1 MNVSSGNAKLIATLR
16 KSNIVSKTKIKKVS
30 ENVDIV
36 RSSDPSSGTGSD
48 TLNDGLTFGNFP
60 FGTRLQDDVISL
72 NVPDVVKVY
81 GIFESTNLND
91 AACPSLNMGSM
102 DGPNSNTNDLII
114 GERFVGQSSGSVG
127 IYLTRNSDISI
138 GFVYLNNSIFEPDEI
153 VKFKDSNVTAL
164 VTLVNSGSSNITN
177 NFKFK
182 TGQNS
187 ACLLYTSP
195 SPRDS

>member
-1 MNVSSGNAKLIATLR
+1 
-16 KSNIVSKTKIKKVS
+16 
-30 ENVDIV
+30 
-36 RSSDPSSGTGSD
+36 
-48 TLNDGLTFGNFP
+48 
-60 FGTRLQDDVISL
+60 
-72 NVPDVVKVY
+72 
-81 GIFESTNLND
+81 
-91 AACPSLNMGSM
+91 MGSM

-187 ACLLYTSP
+187 AFYGISNITRKADVSP
-195 SPRDS
+195 PSRRLKVYYARGT